1 MKINLK
7 SIINTNSTPIGV
19 IELDKYNVPF
29 YSPSALSEGE
39 KKQSNINQR
48 EEQKLR
54 VLLKLKRGELEKIQ
68 EQEKTVENYEE
79 LLTKENALMDVIQD
93 ISDRIESEVFSFIAL
108 VCRLDKKDLIEKIQV
123 FLDGIDTDYSIN
135 QLGDD
140 IFNMIVVA
148 IKKHNEANEKKI
160 EALLNPPTKSVIES

>member
-7 SIINTNSTPIGV
+7 DIIKSNSTPIGI
-19 IELDKYNVPF
+19 IELDKYNIPY

-54 VLLKLKRGELEKIQ
+54 VTLKLKRGELDKLQ
-68 EQEKTVENYEE
+68 EIEKTIENYEDQ
-79 LLTKENALMDVIQD
+79 LAKENVLLDEIQE

-108 VCRLDKKDLIEKIQV
+108 VCRLDKKDLIAKIQA
-123 FLDGIDTDYSIN
+123 FLDGIETEYSIN

-140 IFNMIVVA
+140 IFNMVVVS
-148 IKKHNEANEKKI
+148 IKKHNDANEKKI
-160 EALLNPPTKSVIES
+160 EALLNPPVKSVIEN